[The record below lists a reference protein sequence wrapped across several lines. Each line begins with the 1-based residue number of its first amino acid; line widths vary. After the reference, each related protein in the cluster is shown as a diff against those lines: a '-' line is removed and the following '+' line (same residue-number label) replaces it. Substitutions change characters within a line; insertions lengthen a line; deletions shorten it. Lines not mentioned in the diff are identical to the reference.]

1 MNKNFATQKIATKFD
16 KFHLTDHQNL
26 IGASTQHFCRIII
39 ITFTH

>member
-26 IGASTQHFCRIII
+26 IGILALSIFVESLS
-39 ITFTH
+39 